1 LQGLLPTGILAGTAT
16 RIKSHVPPGVRQWPS
31 NNLRPDNMLVFV
43 HITIQ
48 VLLIIRVL
56 LRRHRYPE
64 SRVAWIVVLLALP
77 VVGIIAYLLL
87 GETNIGRKR
96 VARMKQ
102 IMAAMPKVDQ
112 IPGWDASETK
122 PELDERHKALFRVG
136 ESISGY
142 EPVGGNQA
150 QLMAD
155 SNAAIDRM
163 VADIDS
169 ASDHVHLLFYIWMPD
184 NNGTKMA
191 QALKRAVA
199 RGVTCRAMVDD
210 IGSHLLIQSDLW
222 QEMEQAGIKL
232 CRVLK
237 VGNPLLRIFN
247 GRIDLRNHRKI
258 LVIDNAVTYCGSQN
272 CADPEFLTKAKYA
285 PWVDAVMR
293 FTGPIVRQNQ
303 HVFASDWMAYNHEDI
318 RDTLLQPLL
327 PPQPGFSAQVIAS
340 GPTARYSA
348 VPETFDTLIYSARR
362 ELFIT
367 TPYYVPVSSLQ
378 AALCAAANRGVDTSI
393 IFPARNDDFAVGA
406 TSKSYYEDLLACGV
420 KVYEYQKGIL
430 HAKTMTVDGEITLIG
445 SANMDRR
452 SFDLNYENNILLCNE
467 DLTTDM
473 RERQRQYQADCIE
486 ITAAEVAQWRWTKR
500 LWNNTLAI
508 VGPVL

>member
-1 LQGLLPTGILAGTAT
+1 
-16 RIKSHVPPGVRQWPS
+16 
-31 NNLRPDNMLVFV
+31 MLVFF
-43 HITIQ
+43 HILIH
-48 VLLIIRVL
+48 LIFIIRVL
-56 LRRHRYPE
+56 LRPHRDPA
-64 SRVAWIVVLLALP
+64 SRVSWIVVILALP
-77 VVGIIAYLLL
+77 IFGILAYLLL

-96 VARMKQ
+96 VDRMKK
-102 IMAAMPKVDQ
+102 IMAAMPGVED
-112 IPGWDASETK
+112 IPGWDASEVSPT
-122 PELDERHKALFRVG
+122 LNQGQRALFRVG
-136 ESISGY
+136 KSISGY
-142 EPVGGNQA
+142 DAVGGNQA

-155 SNAAIDRM
+155 SNVAIDTM
-163 VADIDS
+163 IEDID
-169 ASDHVHLLFYIWMPD
+169 AATEHVHLLFYIWMPD
-184 NNGTKMA
+184 NNGRKMA
-191 QALKRAVA
+191 EALKRAVA

-210 IGSHLLIQSDLW
+210 IGSQLLIKSELW
-222 QEMEQAGIKL
+222 QEMQASGIQL

-258 LVIDNAVTYCGSQN
+258 LVIDNRITYCGSQN

-303 HVFASDWMAYNHEDI
+303 HVFASDWMAYNDEDI
-318 RDTLLQPLL
+318 CETLRQPLS
-327 PPQPGFSAQVIAS
+327 PPEPGFAAQVIAS

-348 VPETFDTLIYSARR
+348 VPETFETLIYGARR

-378 AALCAAANRGVDTSI
+378 AAICAAANRGVDTSI

-406 TSKSYYEDLLACGV
+406 TSKSYYEDLLDAGV
-420 KVYEYQKGIL
+420 KVYEYQAGIL
-430 HAKTMTVDGEITLIG
+430 HAKTMTVDGGVTLIG

-452 SFDLNYENNILLCNE
+452 SFDLNYENNILLCDE
-467 DLTTDM
+467 AVTQHM
-473 RERQRQYQADCIE
+473 RQRQQEYLADCAAV
-486 ITAAEVAQWRWTKR
+486 TAGEVAQWRWTKR